1 MTSEIKKF
9 SDLQQDVIEQGLCS
23 KCGGCYSFCSAGE
36 LNAIQIGNDELPT
49 YLDESKCVKCG
60 ICYLICPQ
68 TTTLNQDLK
77 QKCGWVA
84 PIGVARDIT
93 SARTTDS
100 SIAQVCT
107 DGGVV
112 TALLTY
118 LLDQALIE
126 GAIVSTRIDPIT
138 RKAVLAFTRSEI
150 ISAAGSG
157 YAGASH
163 LEELGGQ
170 YSTYSPILPEVKGL
184 ASQYLQNIA
193 VVGTP
198 CQISTIRKMQCLG
211 ILPAHLIE
219 YTIGLF
225 CIENFSFTDSARVD
239 LEEKYHFQFSQI
251 QKINIKDTF
260 IVSLPDRII
269 SIPLEEVEPLARPAC
284 LACSDF
290 SNEYADISVGGLGS
304 LDGYTTTIIRSAKGE
319 QLWQRAI
326 DDGYIEE
333 AGISNS
339 HKTTLLEKIISFSNR
354 KKLRTKKRKTIRS
367 SKIS

>member
-1 MTSEIKKF
+1 MASEIKTF
-9 SDLQQDVIEQGLCS
+9 SDLQKEVIEKGLCG

-36 LNAIQIGNDELPT
+36 LNALQIGNDELPT
-49 YLDESKCVKCG
+49 YSDESKCVKCG
-60 ICYLICPQ
+60 ICHLICPQ

-77 QKCGWVA
+77 QQFGWVA
-84 PIGVARDIT
+84 PIGVARDIR
-93 SARTTDS
+93 SARTTDP

-126 GAIVSTRIDPIT
+126 GAIVSKKIDPIT
-138 RKAVLAFTRSEI
+138 RQAVLAFSRSEI

-170 YSTYSPILPEVKGL
+170 FTTYSPILPEVKGL
-184 ASQYLQNIA
+184 ASRYLRNIA

-211 ILPAHLIE
+211 ILPAHLIK

-225 CIENFSFTDSARVD
+225 CIENFLFTDSARIA
-239 LEEKYHFQFSQI
+239 LEKKYRFQFTHI
-251 QKINIKDTF
+251 QKINIKDKF
-260 IVSLPDRII
+260 IISVPDRTIR
-269 SIPLEEVEPLARPAC
+269 IPLEEVEPLARPAC
-284 LACSDF
+284 LTCSDF

-304 LDGYTTTIIRSAKGE
+304 LDGYTTTILRSTKGE
-319 QLWQRAI
+319 SLYRSAI

-333 AGISNS
+333 ADQQPQDTVRIREQI
-339 HKTTLLEKIISFSNR
+339 LAFSKR
-354 KKLRTKKRKTIRS
+354 KKIRAINQRS
-367 SKIS
+367 SLGGN

>member
-1 MTSEIKKF
+1 MTSEIKVF
-9 SDLQQDVIEQGLCS
+9 SDLQQEVIAKGLCR

-36 LNAIQIGNDELPT
+36 LNAIQIGPDELPT
-49 YLDESKCVKCG
+49 YSDESKCINCG

-77 QKCGWVA
+77 QKFSWKA
-84 PIGVARDIT
+84 PIGLTQDIT
-93 SARTTDS
+93 SARTTDPR
-100 SIAQVCT
+100 IAQVCT

-118 LLDQALIE
+118 LLDHALIE
-126 GAIVSTRIDPIT
+126 GAIVSKKIDPIT
-138 RKAVLAFTRSEI
+138 RKAVIAFTRSEI

-170 YSTYSPILPEVKGL
+170 FTTFAPILPEVKGL
-184 ASQYLQNIA
+184 ASRYLRNIA

-198 CQISTIRKMQCLG
+198 CQISTLRKMQCLG

-225 CIENFSFTDSARVD
+225 CIENFSFTESARRA
-239 LEEKYHFQFSQI
+239 LEKKYSFQFTQI

-260 IVSLPDRII
+260 IISISDRTIR
-269 SIPLEEVEPLARPAC
+269 IPLEEVEPFARPAC

-304 LDGYTTTIIRSAKGE
+304 PDGYTTTIIRTKKGE
-319 QLWQRAI
+319 KLYQKAM

-333 AGISNS
+333 ADQQPQDKARI
-339 HKTTLLEKIISFSNR
+339 HQQVLTFSQR
-354 KKLRTKKRKTIRS
+354 KKTRAQNQIASLGGD
-367 SKIS
+367 

>member
-1 MTSEIKKF
+1 MTSEIKVF
-9 SDLQQDVIEQGLCS
+9 SDLQQDVIAKGLCG

-36 LNAIQIGNDELPT
+36 LNAIQIGHDELPT
-49 YLDESKCVKCG
+49 YSDESKCVECG

-77 QKCGWVA
+77 QQFGWDA
-84 PIGVARDIT
+84 PIGVARAIT

-100 SIAQVCT
+100 NIAQVCT

-112 TALLTY
+112 TALLIY

-126 GAIVSTRIDPIT
+126 GAIVSKKIDPIT
-138 RKAVLAFTRSEI
+138 REAFMAFTRSEI
-150 ISAAGSG
+150 IAAAGSG

-170 YSTYSPILPEVKGL
+170 FTTYAPILPEVKGL
-184 ASQYLQNIA
+184 ASRYLRNIA

-225 CIENFSFTDSARVD
+225 CIENFSFTESAQRA
-239 LEEKYHFQFSQI
+239 LEKKYSFQFAQI
-251 QKINIKDTF
+251 QKINIKDKF
-260 IVSLPDRII
+260 IISVPDRTIQ
-269 SIPLEEVEPLARPAC
+269 IPLEEVEPFARPAC

-304 LDGYTTTIIRSAKGE
+304 HDGYTTVIIRSKKGE
-319 QLWQRAI
+319 MLFRSAI

-333 AGISNS
+333 ADQQPQEKARIHQQILTFSQS
-339 HKTTLLEKIISFSNR
+339 KKTRAQNQIATLGGD
-354 KKLRTKKRKTIRS
+354 
-367 SKIS
+367 

>member
-1 MTSEIKKF
+1 MTSEIKVF
-9 SDLQQDVIEQGLCS
+9 SDLQKEVIDKGLCG

-36 LNAIQIGNDELPT
+36 LNAIQIGPDELPT
-49 YLDESKCVKCG
+49 YSDESKCIKCG

-77 QKCGWVA
+77 QKFGWEA
-84 PIGVARDIT
+84 PIGLTRDVT
-93 SARTTDS
+93 SARTTDPR
-100 SIAQVCT
+100 IAQVCT

-118 LLDQALIE
+118 LLDQTLIE
-126 GAIVSTRIDPIT
+126 GAIVSKKIDPIT
-138 RKAVLAFTRSEI
+138 RKAVIAFTRNEI

-170 YSTYSPILPEVKGL
+170 FTTFAPILPEVKGL
-184 ASQYLQNIA
+184 ASRYLRNIA

-225 CIENFSFTDSARVD
+225 CIENFSFTESARRA
-239 LEEKYHFQFSQI
+239 LEKKYSFQFTQI

-260 IVSLPDRII
+260 IISVSDRTIH
-269 SIPLEEVEPLARPAC
+269 IPLKEVEPFARPAC

-304 LDGYTTTIIRSAKGE
+304 PDGYTTIIIRTKKGE
-319 QLWQRAI
+319 KLYRKAM
-326 DDGYIEE
+326 DNGYIEE
-333 AGISNS
+333 ADQQPQDKARIHQQILTFSQS
-339 HKTTLLEKIISFSNR
+339 KKTRAQNQIASLGGD
-354 KKLRTKKRKTIRS
+354 
-367 SKIS
+367 

>member
-1 MTSEIKKF
+1 MTSNIKVF
-9 SDLQQDVIEQGLCS
+9 SDLQQDVIAKGLCG

-36 LNAIQIGNDELPT
+36 LNAIHIGPDELPAFS
-49 YLDESKCVKCG
+49 DESKCIKCG
-60 ICYLICPQ
+60 ICHLICPQ

-77 QKCGWVA
+77 QKFGWEV
-84 PIGVARDIT
+84 PIGVVREIT
-93 SARTTDS
+93 SARTTDPR
-100 SIAQVCT
+100 IAKVCT

-126 GAIVSTRIDPIT
+126 GAIVSKKIDPIT
-138 RKAVLAFTRSEI
+138 RQAVMAFTRNEI

-170 YSTYSPILPEVKGL
+170 FTTYAPILPEVKGL
-184 ASQYLQNIA
+184 ASKYLRNIA

-219 YTIGLF
+219 YAIGLF
-225 CIENFSFTDSARVD
+225 CIENFSFTESARQAI
-239 LEEKYHFQFSQI
+239 EKKYSFQFSQI
-251 QKINIKDTF
+251 QKINIKDKF
-260 IVSLPDRII
+260 IISIPDRII
-269 SIPLEEVEPLARPAC
+269 RIPLAEVESFARPAC

-290 SNEYADISVGGLGS
+290 TNEYADISVGGLGS
-304 LDGYTTTIIRSAKGE
+304 PDGYTTTIIRSKKGE
-319 QLWQRAI
+319 KLYRKAI

-333 AGISNS
+333 ADQQPQDKAQI
-339 HKTTLLEKIISFSNR
+339 HQQILTFSEG
-354 KKLRTKKRKTIRS
+354 KKHRAQNQIAALGGN
-367 SKIS
+367 

>member
-1 MTSEIKKF
+1 MPTEIKVF
-9 SDLQQDVIEQGLCS
+9 SDLQKEVIEKGVCG

-36 LNAIQIGNDELPT
+36 LNAIQIGNNELPT
-49 YLDESKCVKCG
+49 YSDESNCVKCG
-60 ICYLICPQ
+60 ICHLICPQ

-77 QKCGWVA
+77 QKFGWEA
-84 PIGVARDIT
+84 PLGIARDIT

-100 SIAQVCT
+100 TIARVCT

-126 GAIVSTRIDPIT
+126 GAIVSKKIDPIT

-170 YSTYSPILPEVKGL
+170 FTTYSPILPEVKGL
-184 ASQYLQNIA
+184 ASRYLRHIA

-225 CIENFSFTDSARVD
+225 CIENFSFTESARRAI
-239 LEEKYHFQFSQI
+239 ETKYHFQFANI
-251 QKINIKDTF
+251 QKINIKDKF
-260 IVSLPDRII
+260 II
-269 SIPLEEVEPLARPAC
+269 SVPERTIRIPLDEVEAFARPAC
-284 LACSDF
+284 LACNDF

-304 LDGYTTTIIRSAKGE
+304 PDGYTTTIIRSEKGE
-319 QLWQRAI
+319 KLYQSAI
-326 DDGYIEE
+326 DDGYIKE
-333 AGISNS
+333 ADQQPKDRARIRQQILTFSKSKRIRAQNQIA
-339 HKTTLLEKIISFSNR
+339 TLGG
-354 KKLRTKKRKTIRS
+354 
-367 SKIS
+367 